1 MNKASRLNRQMLFG
15 TLALGVLVIGI
26 AMGMLYYSFQQQK
39 QNNDRPQAGGD
50 SISIVVDSAAW
61 HADSL

>member
-1 MNKASRLNRQMLFG
+1 MLFG